1 MKVTLF
7 QQMKLGP
14 SPVSFFVCLIILIC
28 GCKSDVHHQLLE
40 RELRL
45 QEDQIYCLQ
54 DKLQTQYYELDTLT
68 EENASLRKQLG
79 IVDDSSSSRTT
90 LPSPTPAQPLLVP
103 PQVDV
108 PNFDGTS
115 DGPKSTGPI
124 FGTDPPSG
132 TSSKKSSN
140 SLPKPSEDMTP
151 PTLEGVPPL
160 PQESSERG
168 ASRPVRQLSF
178 AESVSHQADLTHLV
192 INREKT
198 VCYDSDGDGSP
209 EGITLVVEPRDADER
224 LVTTAGD
231 IYVAAFEPTATA
243 QEASLGR
250 QFAEWT
256 IPAAEAQQH
265 FRRTSR
271 ARGLHFILPWPTTAP
286 ATTPIRIV
294 VQLTQFDGSA
304 IETEALAKL
313 DSASGDS
320 H

>member
-1 MKVTLF
+1 
-7 QQMKLGP
+7 
-14 SPVSFFVCLIILIC
+14 
-28 GCKSDVHHQLLE
+28 
-40 RELRL
+40 
-45 QEDQIYCLQ
+45 
-54 DKLQTQYYELDTLT
+54 LDTLT
-68 EENASLRKQLG
+68 KQNASLRKQLG
-79 IVDDSSSSRTT
+79 IVDDSSPSRTT

-178 AESVSHQADLTHLV
+178 AESVGHQADLTHLV
-192 INREKT
+192 INHEKT

-286 ATTPIRIV
+286 ATTPIRIA

-313 DSASGDS
+313 NSASGDS

>member
-1 MKVTLF
+1 
-7 QQMKLGP
+7 
-14 SPVSFFVCLIILIC
+14 
-28 GCKSDVHHQLLE
+28 
-40 RELRL
+40 
-45 QEDQIYCLQ
+45 
-54 DKLQTQYYELDTLT
+54 
-68 EENASLRKQLG
+68 
-79 IVDDSSSSRTT
+79 
-90 LPSPTPAQPLLVP
+90 
-103 PQVDV
+103 
-108 PNFDGTS
+108 
-115 DGPKSTGPI
+115 
-124 FGTDPPSG
+124 
-132 TSSKKSSN
+132 
-140 SLPKPSEDMTP
+140 MTP

-178 AESVSHQADLTHLV
+178 AESVGHQADLTHLV

-243 QEASLGR
+243 
-250 QFAEWT
+250 
-256 IPAAEAQQH
+256 EAQQH

-286 ATTPIRIV
+286 ATTPIRIA

>member
-7 QQMKLGP
+7 QRTKLGP

-115 DGPKSTGPI
+115 DGSKGTGPI
-124 FGTDPPSG
+124 FGTDSPSG
-132 TSSKKSSN
+132 NSSKNSSKSLSN
-140 SLPKPSEDMTP
+140 PSEDMAP

-160 PQESSERG
+160 PQKSSERG

-178 AESVSHQADLTHLV
+178 AESVGHQADLTHLV

-286 ATTPIRIV
+286 ATTPIRIA

-313 DSASGDS
+313 NSASGDS